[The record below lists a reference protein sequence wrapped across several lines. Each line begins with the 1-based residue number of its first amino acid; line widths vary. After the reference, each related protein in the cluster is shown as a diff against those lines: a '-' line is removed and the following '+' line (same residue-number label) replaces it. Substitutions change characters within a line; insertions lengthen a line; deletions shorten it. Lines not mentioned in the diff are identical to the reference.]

1 MVSCEL
7 KGRVED
13 VEMGGREIAF
23 PEGLEAEGSMD
34 EYKSCGGK
42 GRRTVMPS

>member
-1 MVSCEL
+1 MVGCEL

-23 PEGLEAEGSMD
+23 PEGLEAEESMD
-34 EYKSCGGK
+34 EDKSCGGK
-42 GRRTVMPS
+42 GGRTVTPS